1 MDTSDGRMTPKHES
15 CFDESGEICRWIV
28 IAYATYLSNLSLLF
42 SPAQYS
48 YQCLL
53 ILHGLHN
60 SNLCTLWSKSKK
72 GGTRKEVIRNKK
84 GLDYWLFPNFTSCDT
99 YLRSGI

>member
-1 MDTSDGRMTPKHES
+1 MDTSDGRMTPKQES
-15 CFDESGEICRWIV
+15 SSDAPGEICRWIV
-28 IAYATYLSNLSLLF
+28 IAYASYLSNLSLLL
-42 SPAQYS
+42 SHAQYS

-60 SNLCTLWSKSKK
+60 SNLFTLWSKSKK
-72 GGTRKEVIRNKK
+72 GGTRKEVIPNKK
-84 GLDYWLFPNFTSCDT
+84 GLDFWLFPNFTSCDT